1 MVSAGANNKASLRH
15 AANVAEK
22 FRLKS
27 MQQQVITGVSFA
39 VSRAQRRC
47 TGAVQVTRAVQRRN
61 MDEFIA
67 KGQWRLGMQVRSFWH
82 GWVFIN

>member
-1 MVSAGANNKASLRH
+1 
-15 AANVAEK
+15 
-22 FRLKS
+22 
-27 MQQQVITGVSFA
+27 VSFA

-67 KGQWRLGMQVRSFWH
+67 KGQWRLGMQVRRFLH